1 MRSTDGPGSRTFTE
15 RARRAQI
22 VECAIEVVAEL
33 GYAQTSIRKIA
44 ERVGVAMSVV
54 LYHFTNKEEL
64 VRAIVIESY
73 RNAVAAVA
81 PAIEAETSAAGKLR
95 AYIRSNAAF
104 LQSHRTQYAA
114 VLDIGLSF
122 RTAGGGRLD
131 QLEIDPQLL
140 GDLTTLDLE
149 TILRRGQENGEF
161 RTFDTRRTA
170 VAIRSALNGAVL
182 ETAQDTDFDVLA
194 YGEELVTI
202 FDSATRRT

>member
-1 MRSTDGPGSRTFTE
+1 MRSNPRTFTE

-22 VECAIEVVAEL
+22 VECAIETVAEL

-73 RNAVAAVA
+73 QNVIAAVV
-81 PAIEAETSAAGKLR
+81 PAIKAETSATDKLR
-95 AYIRSNAAF
+95 AYITANARF
-104 LQSHRTQYAA
+104 LQSHRLQYMA

-122 RTAGGGRLD
+122 RTASGGRLD
-131 QLEIDPQLL
+131 QLEIDPELL
-140 GDLTTLDLE
+140 GDLATLDLE
-149 TILRRGQENGEF
+149 TILRTGQENGEF
-161 RTFDTRRTA
+161 RTFDTRRMA

-182 ETAQDTDFDVLA
+182 ETSQDPDFDVLG
-194 YGEELVTI
+194 YGEQLVTI
-202 FDSATRRT
+202 FDSATRRK